1 MKHLTLASIAVAST
15 ILAASPAS
23 SAPYQ
28 QYRIGACGTAST
40 CNLVFTTVP
49 AGKTAQ
55 IENVS
60 CYGRTAYGPEL
71 KKLQL
76 QVLSSS
82 GAVLVSVALP
92 PAPYILGSS
101 NPSTAQTLSVLN
113 QPVTLYATGGQKF
126 RVSAEL
132 TKGRF
137 AELNCHISGKI

>member
-1 MKHLTLASIAVAST
+1 MKHLALASIAVAST
-15 ILAASPAS
+15 IFAASPAS
-23 SAPYQ
+23 AAPYQ

-55 IENVS
+55 LSNVS
-60 CYGRTAYGPEL
+60 CYSRTAYGPEL

-82 GAVLVSVALP
+82 GAVLISVALT

-101 NPSTAQTLSVLN
+101 NLPTAQSISAVN

-132 TKGRF
+132 TRGKF
-137 AELNCHISGKI
+137 TELNCHISGKI